1 MLSDREQ
8 QELGLI
14 EEGLRDDSR
23 LAASLREGRRHRPLH
38 RRPRIVRAAI
48 VIGLVLTVAGPIL
61 AATGLTLQGLLLACG
76 SYLWWRWKVRPTLT
90 QPALPTPR
98 VDRRWWG
105 FPRER

>member
-23 LAASLREGRRHRPLH
+23 LAASLRNGRLPLH
-38 RRPRIVRAAI
+38 RHPRIVRAAI
-48 VIGLVLTVAGPIL
+48 VLGLVLTVSGPIL
-61 AATGLTLQGLLLACG
+61 AATGLTLQGLLLAGG
-76 SYLWWRWKVRPTLT
+76 SYVWWRWKVKPTLG
-90 QPALPTPR
+90 QPTLRTSR

-105 FPRER
+105 FPHGW

>member
-23 LAASLREGRRHRPLH
+23 LAASLRNERRRPLH

-48 VIGLVLTVAGPIL
+48 VLGLVLTIAGPIL
-61 AATGLTLQGLLLACG
+61 SASGLTLQGLLLAAG
-76 SYLWWRWKVRPTLT
+76 SYGWWRWKVK
-90 QPALPTPR
+90 PTPAGPAVPTSR
-98 VDRRWWG
+98 VERRWWG
-105 FPRER
+105 FPPER

>member
-23 LAASLREGRRHRPLH
+23 LAASLRDERRRPLH
-38 RRPRIVRAAI
+38 WRPGIVRAAI
-48 VIGLVLTVAGPIL
+48 VLGLVLTVGGPIL
-61 AATGLTLQGLLLACG
+61 AAAELTLQGLLLAGG
-76 SYLWWRWKVRPTLT
+76 SYVWWRWKVKPTLG
-90 QPALPTPR
+90 QPVLPTPR

-105 FPRER
+105 FPPER

>member
-23 LAASLREGRRHRPLH
+23 LAASLRNGRRRPLH

-48 VIGLVLTVAGPIL
+48 VLGLVLTIGGPML
-61 AATGLTLQGLLLACG
+61 AATGLTLQGLLLTGG
-76 SYLWWRWKVRPTLT
+76 SYVWWRWKVKPTLAQSVPLT
-90 QPALPTPR
+90 SR
-98 VDRRWWG
+98 IDRRWWG
-105 FPRER
+105 FPPDR